1 VTFLAVLLGVFVL
14 AYLAIAVGIARRPLI
29 GRIAFREASRRLG
42 QTAVL
47 VVGLMIAGAAI
58 FSVQVLFDSMYET
71 NRAQVLQGW
80 GRDDIEVSAGGAYF
94 DATMAQ
100 RIATDPAM
108 CRCIAGIQNAI
119 VTSGSVV
126 DITREA
132 GRPNVQITGLD
143 LSAEQRFGP
152 FELAG
157 GNATPGDQLTSGGV
171 FLSQPLANSIGAQT
185 GDRLRVTAGG
195 AGSVDVMVAGIAR
208 RASAGAYGFEL
219 SMFASLKTVQQMEG
233 REGVN
238 LIRVSAPG
246 DGDAEVAGARGLA
259 DAIRGFF
266 AANHLSMQVLE
277 VKRGAL
283 DILDAASA
291 SGRSFVT
298 SFGAIIALAATAL
311 VANLA
316 IMLSEERRPRL
327 AVLRALG
334 LSRAGLVQ
342 LAVAEGAIYSLLGAI
357 AGLPIG
363 LVLIYILVKGA
374 APTSA
379 GVSSIF
385 TVHPESLLGA
395 VAAAALLN
403 LVTVLLA
410 SLRTTRMAISSAIRD
425 LPEAPETKRPS
436 WKRSVFL
443 AGLAPV
449 GVIAMLSGHQEYG
462 LLGGAL
468 IIVAA
473 AGFLR
478 GRISDRWRYS
488 AAGVASVVWAV
499 VDFQLI
505 AARVGTS
512 LPLSFAVVVSVPALS
527 ILVAANLPLLDTAVG
542 LAGRASGRLRA
553 TLRPALAYAS
563 RRPLR
568 SGLVIAAIALV
579 MAVLTLIQSLLALP
593 QDYRTISGGWEVQ
606 AIASGTDQLALPDS
620 LKSEVA
626 QQLQLPSRTFLGPVN
641 WVFTD
646 FRGTSGWHQEPVTVF
661 GLSAQQLETG
671 MGFGNPADWAAIAR
685 DPTLVASTASV
696 GSVVNLATDHGTVSF
711 RTVATI
717 PPTNMTT
724 SLSSVIPGLIAS
736 RQALTELANSAPGA
750 MLLLKAAPGTSAD
763 ALARDLQRATLSMG
777 VEVSTTKSLVDQDNA
792 SGGGAADFITW
803 LLRIGLTVGVLSLG
817 AVALRAVIERRRP
830 IGVLRAMG
838 YQPGQVL
845 AGMLTETAVLAT
857 AGMAVG
863 LTVAYA
869 LGPTFITLSSA
880 HSQFRPDL
888 GSLVLTIALVYAAV
902 LLVTVLPALRAA
914 RLRPAEALRVVA

>member
-1 VTFLAVLLGVFVL
+1 
-14 AYLAIAVGIARRPLI
+14 
-29 GRIAFREASRRLG
+29 
-42 QTAVL
+42 

-58 FSVQVLFDSMYET
+58 FSVQVVFDSMYET
-71 NRAQVLQGW
+71 NRAHVLQNW

-94 DATMAQ
+94 DGAMAQ
-100 RIATDPAM
+100 RITTDPAM
-108 CRCIAGIQNAI
+108 CSCIAGIQNAI

-126 DITREA
+126 DVTREA
-132 GRPNVQITGLD
+132 GRPNVQISGLD
-143 LSAEQRFGP
+143 IAAERRFGA
-152 FELAG
+152 FVLADGRSTFGDEL
-157 GNATPGDQLTSGGV
+157 DSGGV
-171 FLSQPLANSIGAQT
+171 FVTQPLADALGTQR
-185 GDRLRVTAGG
+185 GDRLRITAGG
-195 AGSVDVMVAGIAR
+195 ASGVDVMVAGIVR
-208 RASAGAYGFEL
+208 REGAGAYGFDL
-219 SMFASLKTVQQMEG
+219 SIFASLKTLQQVEG
-233 REGVN
+233 GDGVN
-238 LIRVSAPG
+238 RIRVSARG
-246 DGDAEVAGARGLA
+246 NGDAEVAGAQGLA
-259 DAIRGFF
+259 DEIRGFL

-283 DILDAASA
+283 DILDKASS

-298 SFGAIIALAATAL
+298 SFGLIIALAATAL

-316 IMLSEERRPRL
+316 VMLSEERRPRL
-327 AVLRALG
+327 AVLRAMG
-334 LSRAGLVQ
+334 LTRTGLVQ
-342 LAVAEGAIYSLLGAI
+342 LAITEGAIYSLLGAI

-363 LVLIYILVKGA
+363 FAIVYMLIR
-374 APTSA
+374 APASA
-379 GVSSIF
+379 GVSNIF
-385 TVHPESLLGA
+385 AVHPESLLGA

-425 LPEAPETKRPS
+425 LPEPPEAKRPS

-443 AGLAPV
+443 AGLALA
-449 GVIAMLSGHQEYG
+449 GAAAMLSGHLEFG

-468 IIVAA
+468 IIGAA

-488 AAGVASVVWAV
+488 AAGAAALVWAV
-499 VDFQLI
+499 VDFQFI
-505 AARVGTS
+505 AAKVGTS
-512 LPLSFAVVVSVPALS
+512 LPFTFAVVVSVPALS
-527 ILVAANLPLLDTAVG
+527 ILVAANLPLLDAAVG

-568 SGLVIAAIALV
+568 SGLVIAAIGVV
-579 MAVLTLIQSLLALP
+579 MAVLTLIQSLLAVP
-593 QDYRTISGGWEVQ
+593 QNYRVLSGGWEVQ
-606 AIASGTDQLALPDS
+606 AIVSGTDQLAVPDS
-620 LKSEVA
+620 LQSEVA
-626 QQLQLPSRTFLGPVN
+626 QQSEFPSRTFLGPVN
-641 WVFTD
+641 WVNSD

-661 GLSAQQLETG
+661 GLSPQQLIAG

-685 DPTLVASTASV
+685 DPNLVASTASV
-696 GSVVNLATDHGTVSF
+696 GSVVHLATDHGTVSF
-711 RTVATI
+711 RVVANI

-736 RQALTELANSAPGA
+736 RQALAELGNSSAGA
-750 MLLLKAAPGTSAD
+750 MLLLKAAPGTTAD
-763 ALARDLQRATLSMG
+763 ALAHDLQRATLPQG
-777 VEVSTTKSLVDQDNA
+777 VDVSTTKSLVDQDNA
-792 SGGGAADFITW
+792 TGGGAADFITW

-845 AGMLTETAVLAT
+845 VGMLTETAALAT

-863 LTVAYA
+863 LAVAYA
-869 LGPTFITLSSA
+869 LGGTFIATFVNKSRFS
-880 HSQFRPDL
+880 PDV
-888 GSLVLTIALVYAAV
+888 GSLALTIAVVYAAV

-914 RLRPAEALRVVA
+914 RLRPAEALRVVG

>member
-1 VTFLAVLLGVFVL
+1 VTFLAVLLGLFVL
-14 AYLAIAVGIARRPLI
+14 TYLTIGAAVLRRPLI
-29 GRIAFREASRRLG
+29 GRIAVREASRRPG

-47 VVGLMIAGAAI
+47 VLGLMIAGAAI
-58 FSVQVLFDSMYET
+58 FSVQVVFDSMYET
-71 NRAQVLQGW
+71 NRAQVLRNW

-94 DATMAQ
+94 DGAMAQ
-100 RIATDPAM
+100 RITTDRAV
-108 CRCIAGIQNAI
+108 CSCIAGIQNAI

-126 DITREA
+126 DVTREA
-132 GRPNVQITGLD
+132 GRPNVQISGLD
-143 LSAEQRFGP
+143 IAAERRFGA
-152 FELAG
+152 FVLADGRSTFGDEL
-157 GNATPGDQLTSGGV
+157 NSGDV
-171 FLSQPLANSIGAQT
+171 FVTQPLADALGAQH
-185 GDRLRVTAGG
+185 GDRLRITAGG
-195 AGSVDVMVAGIAR
+195 ASSVDVMVAGIVER
-208 RASAGAYGFEL
+208 EGAGAYGFDL
-219 SMFASLKTVQQMEG
+219 SMFASLKTLQQVEG
-233 REGVN
+233 GDGVN
-238 LIRVSAPG
+238 LIRVSARG

-259 DAIRGFF
+259 GEIRGFL
-266 AANHLSMQVLE
+266 AANHLSLQVLE

-283 DILDAASA
+283 DIVDMASA

-298 SFGAIIALAATAL
+298 SFGVIIALAATAL

-316 IMLSEERRPRL
+316 VMLSEERRPRL
-327 AVLRALG
+327 AVLRAMG
-334 LSRAGLVQ
+334 LTRTGLVQ
-342 LAVAEGAIYSLLGAI
+342 LAVTEGAIYSLLGAV

-363 LVLIYILVKGA
+363 FATVYILIRGA
-374 APTSA
+374 PPSA
-379 GVSSIF
+379 GASNMF
-385 TVHPESLLGA
+385 AVHPESLLGA

-425 LPEAPETKRPS
+425 LPEPPETKRPS

-443 AGLAPV
+443 AGLALV
-449 GVIAMLSGHQEYG
+449 GVGAMLSGHLEYG

-468 IIVAA
+468 IIGAA

-488 AAGVASVVWAV
+488 AAGAAAMVWAV
-499 VDFQLI
+499 VDFQFI
-505 AARVGTS
+505 AAKVGTS
-512 LPLSFAVVVSVPALS
+512 LPFTFAVVVSVPALS

-553 TLRPALAYAS
+553 TLRPTLAYAS

-568 SGLVIAAIALV
+568 SGLVIAAIAVV
-579 MAVLTLIQSLLALP
+579 MAVLALIQSLLAVP
-593 QDYRTISGGWEVQ
+593 QDYRVFSGGWEVQ
-606 AIASGTDQLALPDS
+606 AIVSGTDQLAVPDS
-620 LKSEVA
+620 LQSEVA
-626 QQLQLPSRTFLGPVN
+626 QQSEFPSRTFLGPVN
-641 WVFTD
+641 WVYTD

-661 GLSAQQLETG
+661 GLSPQQLESG

-685 DPTLVASTASV
+685 DPNLVASTASV
-696 GSVVNLATDHGTVSF
+696 GSVLHLATDHGTVSF
-711 RTVATI
+711 RVVATI

-724 SLSSVIPGLIAS
+724 SLSSVIPGVIAS
-736 RQALTELANSAPGA
+736 RQALAELGNSAPGA
-750 MLLLKAAPGTSAD
+750 MLLLKAAPGTTAG
-763 ALARDLQRATLSMG
+763 ALAKDLQRATLSLG
-777 VEVSTTKSLVDQDNA
+777 VDVSTTESLVQQDDA
-792 SGGGAADFITW
+792 AGGGAAGFITW

-863 LTVAYA
+863 LAVAYA
-869 LGPTFITLSSA
+869 LGPTFIANFVNRSRFS
-880 HSQFRPDL
+880 PDV
-888 GSLVLTIALVYAAV
+888 GSLALTIAVVYAAV

-914 RLRPAEALRVVA
+914 RLRPAEALRVMG